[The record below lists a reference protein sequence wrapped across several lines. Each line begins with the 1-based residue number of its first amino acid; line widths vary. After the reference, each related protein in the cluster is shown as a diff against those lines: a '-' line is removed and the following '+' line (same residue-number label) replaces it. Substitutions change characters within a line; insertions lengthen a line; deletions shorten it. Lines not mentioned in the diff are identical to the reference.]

1 MKATGYLF
9 NDSET
14 AETVFK
20 VVFIVFTVIGAS
32 LQLDP
37 VIGIS
42 DSFLF
47 LMAIPN
53 VIGLYI
59 LARVIKSEIYGYR
72 ADIASGEISK
82 ADPVG

>member
-1 MKATGYLF
+1 MKSTGYIF

-20 VVFIVFTVIGAS
+20 VIFCIFVIVGAS
-32 LQLDP
+32 LSLGP

-42 DSFLF
+42 DSMLF

-59 LARVIKSEIYGYR
+59 LASTLKKEIFTYR
-72 ADIASGEISK
+72 AKVASGEIAKVSH
-82 ADPVG
+82 

>member
-1 MKATGYLF
+1 MKSTGYLF

-20 VVFIVFTVIGAS
+20 VIFCIFVVVGAS
-32 LQLDP
+32 LSLGP

-42 DSFLF
+42 DSMLF

-53 VIGLYI
+53 VLGMYI
-59 LARVIKSEIYGYR
+59 LARLVKKEILGYR
-72 ADIASGEISK
+72 TKVASGEIAK
-82 ADPVG
+82 VDH